1 MHTGRSSRA
10 ITSTQHVGADDKKT
24 IGIQRLVRTH
34 KLLPPAFGR
43 VALGRRRMT
52 RSRQAGMQQDRIR
65 SVRIQLAPRFVR
77 QIKLGQFSSVIQL
90 ERMCM
95 VVDLIPRNHFGV

>member
-1 MHTGRSSRA
+1 
-10 ITSTQHVGADDKKT
+10 
-24 IGIQRLVRTH
+24 
-34 KLLPPAFGR
+34 
-43 VALGRRRMT
+43 
-52 RSRQAGMQQDRIR
+52 MQQDRIR

-95 VVDLIPRNHFGV
+95 VVDLIPRNHIGV